1 MSIPNLFFQLGQS
14 LPECVLI
21 DLGSGGSQDI
31 TLQLIQQMRGL
42 CLAVDAGT
50 DNPQHAHVPNMTVSP
65 VKSFITQKGGT
76 RRFFTFPNSLTN
88 TFDPKVD
95 DLLLSLRNFDDK
107 QFDASY
113 SFVPTIGIEDLCL
126 QNNCRPDFLKADIEG
141 LELPLIQELSESGL
155 APLMI
160 EAEINLGEKSYTNNA
175 GHFIDELDSL
185 GYRLIDMRTTYK
197 HPKNLNLN
205 LPLEDKPAEV
215 YLPYDSGLLFLIDG
229 LFIQKSIIDRSI
241 PISLHHLPTIGFLCA
256 YRKFTTAL
264 YLLDK
269 AHKSTLIS
277 DQVYDQL
284 VQLVLQIRAGF
295 TSLFSED
302 PIRSAL
308 GLNPPFSWCKNF

>member
-1 MSIPNLFFQLGQS
+1 MSIHNLFSQLGQS

-21 DLGSGGSQDI
+21 DLGSGGSQDF

-42 CLAVDAGT
+42 CLAVDAST
-50 DNPQHAHVPNMTVSP
+50 KNPQHAFAPNMTVSP
-65 VKSFITQKGGT
+65 VMSYVTQKGGT
-76 RRFFTFPNSLTN
+76 HRFFSFPNSLTN

-95 DLLLSLRNFDDK
+95 DLLLSLRNIDDR

-113 SFVPTIGIEDLCL
+113 SFVPTIGIEDLCRS
-126 QNNCRPDFLKADIEG
+126 NNCRPDFLKADVEG
-141 LELPLIQELSESGL
+141 LELPLVQELVETGL

-197 HPKNLNLN
+197 HPKNSNLN
-205 LPLEDKPAEV
+205 LPADDKPADV
-215 YLPYDSGLLFLIDG
+215 YLPFDSGLLFLMDG

-241 PISLHHLPTIGFLCA
+241 PICLQHLPVVGFLCA
-256 YRKFTTAL
+256 YRKFTTAF

-269 AHKSTLIS
+269 ARHSTLIS
-277 DQVYDQL
+277 EQVYGQL
-284 VQLVLQIRAGF
+284 VQLIYQIRADF
-295 TSLFSED
+295 TTFFSSD
-302 PIRSAL
+302 PLRSAL